1 MAFRLPSP
9 LACLLP
15 KAITLPF
22 ALGISLALHATTL
35 AVNFGFPDAMQT
47 TKAQALE
54 VILVNARSTQ
64 RPAEAQALAQ
74 TRLDG
79 GGNVDAERRAQTPLP
94 SSARRQVGGEL
105 EQKQRRVRE
114 LEARQQLL
122 FAEAQQQGP
131 AVPPSPKETP
141 AEPAP
146 KPAPTGR
153 DLAASALAMVQLEA
167 EINRNLDEYNKRP
180 RRKFIGTRTDEYRFA
195 RYVEEWRQKVERVGT
210 LNYPEAARGRLYGS
224 LILSL
229 AIKSDGSV
237 QKIEINRS
245 SGHKELDDAARRI
258 VALAAPYAP
267 FPPEIARDTDI
278 VEITRTWSFTRGD
291 ALQAR

>member
-1 MAFRLPSP
+1 MAFRLPST
-9 LACLLP
+9 LARLLP

-35 AVNFGFPDAMQT
+35 AVNFGFPDAART

-74 TRLDG
+74 ARLDG

-114 LEARQQLL
+114 LEARQQMLL
-122 FAEAQQQGP
+122 TEARQQSP
-131 AVPPSPKETP
+131 AVPPAP
-141 AEPAP
+141 ADMPA
-146 KPAPTGR
+146 KPAPQPSGR
-153 DLAASALAMVQLEA
+153 DLAASALAMIQLEA

-224 LILSL
+224 LVLSL
-229 AIKSDGSV
+229 AIGSDGSV